1 MTTLEETLT
10 DDELDNIEKA
20 ERRSKRSKT
29 KWGDLLPEDD
39 E

>member
-1 MTTLEETLT
+1 MTTLEDTLSE
-10 DDELDNIEKA
+10 DELESIEKA

-29 KWGDLLPEDD
+29 KYGDLLPEDD

>member
-1 MTTLEETLT
+1 MTTLEDTLSE
-10 DDELDNIEKA
+10 DEIESIEEA

-29 KWGDLLPEDD
+29 KYGSMLEDD

>member
-10 DDELDNIEKA
+10 DEEMERVEKA

-29 KWGDLLPEDD
+29 KYGSMLEDD